1 MFLKDIQMPGFT
13 FQPQNN
19 FFNSQ
24 LQTQASFQSPR
35 AAGLITNG
43 GTCDDRLGQLV
54 GDIFIGHEVSIVITI
69 LQVSIARS
77 IILSVYL
84 VGMKILISV
93 VLDDTPGSRF
103 PSRTSFRI
111 DLSHNTNLSRNEGY
125 YRCYSLQSNDALAC
139 RTGGL
144 LHHHYI

>member
-1 MFLKDIQMPGFT
+1 MPGFT

-54 GDIFIGHEVSIVITI
+54 GDIFIGHEVSIVIMVYLLRLRT
-69 LQVSIARS
+69 Q
-77 IILSVYL
+77 LSVFL
-84 VGMKILISV
+84 NRIKILISV

-111 DLSHNTNLSRNEGY
+111 NLSHHTNLSRNEGY
-125 YRCYSLQSNDALAC
+125 YRCYSLQSHDALAC

>member
-1 MFLKDIQMPGFT
+1 MPGLL

-54 GDIFIGHEVSIVITI
+54 GDIFIGHEVSIVIPI
-69 LQVSIARS
+69 LQISVARS
-77 IILSVYL
+77 IIFVSLNR
-84 VGMKILISV
+84 MKILISV

-111 DLSHNTNLSRNEGY
+111 NLSYNTNLSRNEGY

>member
-1 MFLKDIQMPGFT
+1 MPGLL

-84 VGMKILISV
+84 VRMKTLISV

-111 DLSHNTNLSRNEGY
+111 NLSYNTNLSRNEGY

>member
-1 MFLKDIQMPGFT
+1 MIMFLKNIQMPGFT

-54 GDIFIGHEVSIVITI
+54 GDIFIGHEVSIVIPI
-69 LQVSIARS
+69 LQISMDRS
-77 IILSVYL
+77 
-84 VGMKILISV
+84 MATRISSQ
-93 VLDDTPGSRF
+93 DENF
-103 PSRTSFRI
+103 NFCCFR
-111 DLSHNTNLSRNEGY
+111 
-125 YRCYSLQSNDALAC
+125 
-139 RTGGL
+139 
-144 LHHHYI
+144 

>member
-1 MFLKDIQMPGFT
+1 MFLKKIEMPGLL

-54 GDIFIGHEVSIVITI
+54 GDIFIGHEVSIVVPI
-69 LQVSIARS
+69 LQIPMDKS
-77 IILSVYL
+77 II
-84 VGMKILISV
+84 
-93 VLDDTPGSRF
+93 
-103 PSRTSFRI
+103 
-111 DLSHNTNLSRNEGY
+111 
-125 YRCYSLQSNDALAC
+125 
-139 RTGGL
+139 
-144 LHHHYI
+144 

>member
-1 MFLKDIQMPGFT
+1 MPGLL

-54 GDIFIGHEVSIVITI
+54 GDIFIGHEVSIVIPI
-69 LQVSIARS
+69 LQISMDRS
-77 IILSVYL
+77 IISVTR
-84 VGMKILISV
+84 ISSQ
-93 VLDDTPGSRF
+93 DENF
-103 PSRTSFRI
+103 NFCYFR
-111 DLSHNTNLSRNEGY
+111 
-125 YRCYSLQSNDALAC
+125 
-139 RTGGL
+139 
-144 LHHHYI
+144 

>member
-1 MFLKDIQMPGFT
+1 MPGLL

-54 GDIFIGHEVSIVITI
+54 GDIFIGHEVSIVIPI
-69 LQVSIARS
+69 LQIPMDKS
-77 IILSVYL
+77 IILSVSL
-84 VGMKILISV
+84 NRMKISISV
-93 VLDDTPGSRF
+93 VLDDTPGSRLS
-103 PSRTSFRI
+103 SRTSFRI
-111 DLSHNTNLSRNEGY
+111 NLSHDTNLSRNEGY

-139 RTGGL
+139 GTGGI
-144 LHHHYI
+144 LHYHYI

>member
-1 MFLKDIQMPGFT
+1 MPGFN

-19 FFNSQ
+19 FFNAQ

-54 GDIFIGHEVSIVITI
+54 GDIFIGHEVSIVIPISQI
-69 LQVSIARS
+69 LIARS
-77 IILSVYL
+77 IISRLSVSL
-84 VGMKILISV
+84 IRIKILIFV

-111 DLSHNTNLSRNEGY
+111 NLSHYTNISRNEGY

>member
-1 MFLKDIQMPGFT
+1 MPGFT

-54 GDIFIGHEVSIVITI
+54 GDIFIGHEVSIVVPI
-69 LQVSIARS
+69 LQIPMDKS
-77 IILSVYL
+77 IIWLSVSL
-84 VGMKILISV
+84 NRMKISISV
-93 VLDDTPGSRF
+93 VLDDTPGSRLS
-103 PSRTSFRI
+103 SRTSFRI
-111 DLSHNTNLSRNEGY
+111 NLSHDTNLSRNEGY

-139 RTGGL
+139 RTGGI
-144 LHHHYI
+144 LHYHYI